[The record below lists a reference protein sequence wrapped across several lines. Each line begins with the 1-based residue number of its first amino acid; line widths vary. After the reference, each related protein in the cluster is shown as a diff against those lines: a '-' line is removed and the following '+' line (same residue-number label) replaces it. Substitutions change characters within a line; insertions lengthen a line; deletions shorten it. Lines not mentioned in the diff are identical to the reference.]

1 MAQSM
6 TTAVARQ
13 WSGDALVPFR
23 SSGSRAVPRA
33 RAVVPPTRA
42 YHARSSRRSRRSNKR
57 MAQTP
62 EERTDAAVTVRV
74 RRPCP
79 GDLRVGLLGE
89 GGALGKW
96 DTSRVNP
103 MRRSQSDPDLWEWV
117 LAVPIGSRLQFKV
130 VTIDAGDAVV
140 RWSQGGDIVVAV
152 PHGCTGVEVNVDWP
166 EPRGGADARDA
177 PLAVQQRVVVEKPI
191 QDYRVETGGAWLAY
205 GKVEKTV
212 DDDDSDHD
220 DSDHDESDAD
230 DADADDRIVV
240 DAVDAVD
247 IDADGGAAKGTAGAF
262 VRADLSTDEDDEGD
276 VDGDD
281 EDDDVD
287 DDDADDDAE
296 GEDDGDSST
305 TSSGVDAESQSFSDA
320 FAGGYVVGSHLEGMM
335 GGKRTELVFNAADK
349 EEHGVRVGIIEEDRL
364 VELWHEHA
372 AEPGKGMRV
381 GDVYLGVVAKVIS
394 GMQGVL
400 VDVTGKGPPYSLMQ
414 KGVDEPALAWV
425 QSEEPSG
432 TWDDDGDWEN
442 WDDDDADWDDDEVL
456 DGDTAGGEAP
466 GAREFATTLLEE
478 GAKTRWQ
485 RRPAGGRWADAW
497 ADGVGVSGSYDGSVF
512 DPGGDEEG
520 SGEGSS
526 DEGSSDEDDD
536 DSYAPV
542 DETIDEELQRHEAT
556 LEARR
561 RDALRAKERNA
572 SRSVPAVGRSERFF
586 RSEPSSFN
594 SFNSSGSSRSPQTFG
609 DSTAGGDFEEAYSS
623 AWLRSGGGPRGATHH
638 GWTPWKTHVAA
649 VGRDSELTGANK
661 VVEHWR
667 PGMPVVVQVTRLGS
681 GHKGP
686 RVTARPT
693 LPGRNVVLCPDGEGV
708 YVSRKLAGQARAYVK
723 AVGATVVPSDCA
735 LIMRTEAAG
744 VSKEVLEM
752 DIRSLADD
760 WDVVRERARAAVEAA
775 GLQGR
780 SPFPRRL
787 LDAATVEQI
796 LVRDL
801 FGERIAKLTVDSMSS
816 YEAIVSDLRRT
827 GATDEIVRRVRLH
840 TGPENV
846 FAFLGV
852 ADAVESTA
860 DERVWLKDETLP
872 GAHVVIQQT
881 EALTAIDVNAGRAA
895 FINDSDNESV
905 AAQVNVAAAKEIA
918 LQLRLRD
925 IGGLVMI
932 DYIDMHDRA
941 HRKEVETAFLEA
953 AQNDRAQLTFLPISP
968 LGVMEVA
975 RERLQ
980 GNNSGRRIV
989 ADIKGMP
996 IDPDRPQGGPR
1007 RVRGPRPPPWAGAGT
1022 GRGRGR
1028 GRGGQ
1033 GRGRNGYGG
1042 SVLGDRFDDFNREGT
1057 GGPEGNRRFRGWR
1070 ERRTDDSP
1078 REREEIGEREGSYH
1092 SGSYYGNAR
1101 RSSRGQRGRSST

>member
-1 MAQSM
+1 MSASH
-6 TTAVARQ
+6 Q
-13 WSGDALVPFR
+13 WRSDALRPFR
-23 SSGSRAVPRA
+23 SAGSRVVPHT
-33 RAVVPPTRA
+33 RAVVSPVA

-57 MAQTP
+57 SQQTP

-96 DTSRVNP
+96 DTSRVTP
-103 MRRSQSDPDLWEWV
+103 LRRSQSDPDLWEWV
-117 LAVPIGSRLQFKV
+117 LAVPIGSKLQFKV

-140 RWSQGGDIVVAV
+140 RWSQGNDIVVTV
-152 PHGCTGVEVNVDWP
+152 PHGCTGVDVGVEWP
-166 EPRGGADARDA
+166 EAKGDARDA

-205 GKVEKTV
+205 GKVEKPV
-212 DDDDSDHD
+212 DDDDD
-220 DSDHDESDAD
+220 DEEEEEEGAGGEDAD
-230 DADADDRIVV
+230 DKEDPDRVVV
-240 DAVDAVD
+240 DRVDAVD
-247 IDADGGAAKGTAGAF
+247 IDAEGGAAKGTAGAF
-262 VRADLSTDEDDEGD
+262 VRADVSADEDDVG
-276 VDGDD
+276 VGSSST
-281 EDDDVD
+281 
-287 DDDADDDAE
+287 DDAPDA
-296 GEDDGDSST
+296 SS

-335 GGKRTELVFNAADK
+335 GGKHTELVFNAADK
-349 EEHGVRVGIIEEDRL
+349 ETHGVRVGIIEEDRL

-425 QSEEPSG
+425 QSEEP
-432 TWDDDGDWEN
+432 TWDDDSDWGS
-442 WDDDDADWDDDEVL
+442 WDDEDWDEEEEDDV
-456 DGDTAGGEAP
+456 AGAAGEAP
-466 GAREFATTLLEE
+466 GAREFAATLLEE

-497 ADGVGVSGSYDGSVF
+497 ADGVGVSGSYDGSEF
-512 DPGGDEEG
+512 SARDGGDEGNEG
-520 SGEGSS
+520 
-526 DEGSSDEDDD
+526 DDD
-536 DSYAPV
+536 DSFAPV

-561 RDALRAKERNA
+561 RDTLRAKERTRNTA
-572 SRSVPAVGRSERFF
+572 RHGDDGGPRTELYPHPRSDLAE
-586 RSEPSSFN
+586 SSVRGVDGGEF
-594 SFNSSGSSRSPQTFG
+594 Q
-609 DSTAGGDFEEAYSS
+609 DSYSS
-623 AWLRSGGGPRGATHH
+623 AWLRSGGGPRGAAHH
-638 GWTPWKTHVAA
+638 GWTPWKDHVAA
-649 VGRDSELTGANK
+649 VGHDSELKGANK

-667 PGMPVVVQVTRLGS
+667 PGMPVVVQVTRLGA

-723 AVGATVVPSDCA
+723 AVGATVVPGDCA

-760 WDVVRERARAAVEAA
+760 WDTVRERARAAVEAA

-801 FGERIAKLTVDSMSS
+801 FGERVARLTIDSMSS
-816 YEAIVSDLRRT
+816 YEAIISDLRRT

-846 FAFLGV
+846 FDSLGV
-852 ADAVESTA
+852 GDAVDSTV
-860 DERVWLKDETLP
+860 DERVWLKDESLP

-881 EALTAIDVNAGRAA
+881 EALTAVDVNAGRAA

-905 AAQVNVAAAKEIA
+905 AAQVNVEAAKEIA

-932 DYIDMHDRA
+932 DYIDMHDRS

-980 GNNSGRRIV
+980 GNNSGRRVI

-1028 GRGGQ
+1028 GRGRGQ
-1033 GRGRNGYGG
+1033 GWNDESSHGHPGEFNGERSG
-1042 SVLGDRFDDFNREGT
+1042 
-1057 GGPEGNRRFRGWR
+1057 RFRGWR
-1070 ERRTDDSP
+1070 ERRGGDDSP
-1078 REREEIGEREGSYH
+1078 RQREEIVEREGSYH

-1101 RSSRGQRGRSST
+1101 RSSRGQRGRSPT

>member
-1 MAQSM
+1 MTM
-6 TTAVARQ
+6 TTAARQ

-23 SSGSRAVPRA
+23 SSFRSRAVPRA
-33 RAVVPPTRA
+33 ARVVVPPPTRA
-42 YHARSSRRSRRSNKR
+42 YHARSSRRSRRSNRR
-57 MAQTP
+57 MAQNP
-62 EERTDAAVTVRV
+62 EERADAAVTVRV
-74 RRPCP
+74 RRACP

-89 GGALGKW
+89 GGGALGEW

-103 MRRSQSDPDLWEWV
+103 MRRSQSDSDLWEWV
-117 LAVPIGSRLQFKV
+117 LAAPIGSRLRFKV
-130 VTIDAGDAVV
+130 VTVDAGDAVV

-152 PHGCTGVEVNVDWP
+152 PRGCTGVEVNVDWP

-220 DSDHDESDAD
+220 DSDHDDSDAD
-230 DADADDRIVV
+230 DDDRIVV

-247 IDADGGAAKGTAGAF
+247 IDAEGGAAKGTAGAF
-262 VRADLSTDEDDEGD
+262 VRADLSA
-276 VDGDD
+276 D

-287 DDDADDDAE
+287 VDDDDAGDDDDDDA
-296 GEDDGDSST
+296 GDVDDDDDSST
-305 TSSGVDAESQSFSDA
+305 TSTGVDAESQSFSDA

-425 QSEEPSG
+425 QSEEPSAV
-432 TWDDDGDWEN
+432 WDDDDDWEN

-456 DGDTAGGEAP
+456 DGDTVLDGEAP
-466 GAREFATTLLEE
+466 GAREFAATLLEE

-520 SGEGSS
+520 SGEGSG
-526 DEGSSDEDDD
+526 EGLVEGSDEDDD
-536 DSYAPV
+536 DSHAPV

-846 FAFLGV
+846 FDALGV

-881 EALTAIDVNAGRAA
+881 EALTAIDVNAGRRVHQRQRQRVRRGAGERGGGEGDRASAQAERHRRVGDDRLHRHARSRAQEGGRDGVPRGGAERPRAA
-895 FINDSDNESV
+895 HVLADI
-905 AAQVNVAAAKEIA
+905 APRGHGGCARAAAGE
-918 LQLRLRD
+918 QLRQ
-925 IGGLVMI
+925 
-932 DYIDMHDRA
+932 A
-941 HRKEVETAFLEA
+941 HRRGHKRDADRPLPAAGRSQARPGTEA
-953 AQNDRAQLTFLPISP
+953 AA
-968 LGVMEVA
+968 V
-975 RERLQ
+975 
-980 GNNSGRRIV
+980 
-989 ADIKGMP
+989 
-996 IDPDRPQGGPR
+996 GG
-1007 RVRGPRPPPWAGAGT
+1007 
-1022 GRGRGR
+1022 
-1028 GRGGQ
+1028 GG
-1033 GRGRNGYGG
+1033 
-1042 SVLGDRFDDFNREGT
+1042 
-1057 GGPEGNRRFRGWR
+1057 
-1070 ERRTDDSP
+1070 
-1078 REREEIGEREGSYH
+1078 H
-1092 SGSYYGNAR
+1092 
-1101 RSSRGQRGRSST
+1101 RSRSR